1 MIVDERTYQVV
12 SGKMGELLELYEKE
26 GLAIQSRHLGKPFG
40 YFVVEVGEFNHIV
53 HMWAYDSM
61 ADREV
66 RREKLFKDPEWLVY
80 LKKAAP
86 YFVRQENRILK
97 SAPFWPMK

>member
-1 MIVDERTYQVV
+1 MIVDERTYQVAP
-12 SGKMGELLELYEKE
+12 GKMAELLELYEKE
-26 GLAIQSRHLGKPFG
+26 GLAVQTKYLGKPFG

-61 ADREV
+61 ADREQK
-66 RREKLFKDPEWLVY
+66 REKLFADAEWKAY

-86 YFVRQENRILK
+86 YFVRQENRLLK
-97 SAPFWPMK
+97 SVSFFTGH